1 MNEKLSIVNSRITEI
16 KQLSIKGVIKLYF
29 SCNLVPYLDLLIERG
44 KCLCLFLHGHPP
56 FRYIY
61 IYIYI
66 YRQICLEY
74 VCVII
79 IDCQIYNLLHYW

>member
-44 KCLCLFLHGHPP
+44 KCLCLSLHGHPP
-56 FRYIY
+56 FR
-61 IYIYI
+61 YIYI